1 MPWANGSLTRFK
13 RLLALMDEKQ
23 LDLAV
28 ISNQN
33 SVYYYTGFQT
43 NRPILSEVLS
53 WTLPAYLIVQKDD
66 DPTLLAGEKERDVA
80 AKTFGGQIVTYAN
93 YDLNKRMIAYPD
105 FIAGAMNGI
114 ITKFV
119 HLRRIGVDAW
129 YIPQVLISTL
139 PQTAQLVDLS
149 SDILSMRAV
158 KDPDEI
164 EALRTSCQ
172 LNDFAYSVARKKS
185 TAGNSE
191 LDVYASVQYELT
203 RKVGS
208 YQLFA
213 GDFVS
218 GERSLEIGG
227 YPTTR
232 VLKNGETFILDLW
245 LTTKGYWS
253 DMCRTF
259 VIGTG
264 ASVEQKRILGILKQA
279 MTAGE
284 ERLRPGIMGCEV
296 HKAVFDVIAKAGYA
310 NNFPHHAGHALGLDD
325 QEPPFFIPGDK
336 VELRESNVCT
346 LEPGVYIPGVG
357 GFRIENNYLVKSD
370 RIEQLTNYPI
380 DL

>member
-1 MPWANGSLTRFK
+1 
-13 RLLALMDEKQ
+13 
-23 LDLAV
+23 
-28 ISNQN
+28 
-33 SVYYYTGFQT
+33 
-43 NRPILSEVLS
+43 
-53 WTLPAYLIVQKDD
+53 
-66 DPTLLAGEKERDVA
+66 
-80 AKTFGGQIVTYAN
+80 
-93 YDLNKRMIAYPD
+93 MIAYPD
-105 FIAGAMNGI
+105 FIAEEMKRI
-114 ITKFV
+114 ITKFA
-119 HLRRIGVDAW
+119 HLRRIGVEAW
-129 YIPQVLISTL
+129 NIPKILISVL
-139 PQTAQLVDLS
+139 PQDAGTHLVDLS

-158 KDPDEI
+158 KDSDEI

-227 YPTTR
+227 YPTAR

-259 VIGTG
+259 VIGTR
-264 ASVEQKRILGILKQA
+264 ASAEQKRILEILKQA

-284 ERLRPGIMGCEV
+284 EKLRPRSKGWEV

-310 NNFPHHAGHALGLDD
+310 KNFPHHAGHALGLDD
-325 QEPPFFIPGDK
+325 QEPPFFIPGDN
-336 VELRESNVCT
+336 VELRENNVCT

-370 RIEQLTNYPI
+370 HIEHLTQYS
-380 DL
+380 LEL

>member
-1 MPWANGSLTRFK
+1 
-13 RLLALMDEKQ
+13 MDETQ
-23 LDLAV
+23 LDLAI

-53 WTLPAYLIVQKDD
+53 WTLPAYLIATKDE
-66 DPTLLAGEKERDVA
+66 DPILLVGEKERDVA
-80 AKTFGGQIVTYAN
+80 AKTFGGQIITYVN
-93 YDLNKRMIAYPD
+93 YDLSKRMIAYPD
-105 FIAGAMNGI
+105 FIAEEMKRI
-114 ITKFV
+114 ITKFA
-119 HLRRIGVDAW
+119 HLRRIGVEAW
-129 YIPQVLISTL
+129 NIPKILISVL
-139 PQTAQLVDLS
+139 PQDAGTHLVDLS

-158 KDPDEI
+158 KDSDEI

-227 YPTTR
+227 YPTAR

-259 VIGTG
+259 VIGTR
-264 ASVEQKRILGILKQA
+264 ASAEQKRILEILKQA

-284 ERLRPGIMGCEV
+284 EKLRPRSKGWEV

-310 NNFPHHAGHALGLDD
+310 KNFPHHAGHALGLDD
-325 QEPPFFIPGDK
+325 QEPPFFIPGDN
-336 VELRESNVCT
+336 VELRENNVCT

-370 RIEQLTNYPI
+370 HIEHLTQYS
-380 DL
+380 LEL